1 MFKLQVS
8 SAARNDIAESVL
20 WYNKQQEGLG
30 NEFLREVYSSLNHI
44 AENPFLFPIRFS
56 GKFRFSK
63 INRFPFLVVYE
74 ITDESVFIN
83 AVFHTSQNP
92 SRF

>member
-20 WYNKQQEGLG
+20 WYNNQQEGLG
-30 NEFLREVYSSLNHI
+30 NEFLREVFSSLNHI
-44 AENPFLFPIRFS
+44 SENPFLFSIRFS

-63 INRFPFLVVYE
+63 TDRFPFLIVYE
-74 ITDESVFIN
+74 IIDKSVFIN
-83 AVFHTSQNP
+83 AVFHTSRNP